1 MESRE
6 SYFQD
11 RKSREQKTPLW
22 KGWLFDGSRII
33 DKSGNV
39 YTRRDIELSFYAG
52 QIVDG
57 FQSEGTA
64 VIHSI
69 KKEIERRRDLLK
81 LPKVCIIYETSQGTI
96 EKVFNLSEIV

>member
-11 RKSREQKTPLW
+11 RKSREQKIPLW
-22 KGWLFDGSRII
+22 TGWLFDGTRII
-33 DKSGNV
+33 DRSGNV

-57 FQSEGTA
+57 FQSKGTA
-64 VIHSI
+64 DIHSI
-69 KKEIERRRDLLK
+69 KKEIERRRDLMQ
-81 LPKVCIIYETSQGTI
+81 LPKVCIIYESTQGVI
-96 EKVFNLSEIV
+96 EKVFDLTEVQ